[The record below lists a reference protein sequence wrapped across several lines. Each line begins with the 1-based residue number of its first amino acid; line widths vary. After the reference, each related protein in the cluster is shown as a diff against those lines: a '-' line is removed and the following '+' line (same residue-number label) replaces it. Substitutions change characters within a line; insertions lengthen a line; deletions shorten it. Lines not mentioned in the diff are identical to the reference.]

1 MWEGDYTDEAELE
14 DWAAAIDWHST
25 GFLRDSGGASTASS
39 SCASHDDSADNRGR
53 RTATFEV
60 VPGKLTNN
68 DPPNQPPRLVDGG
81 ACSHLFFEEMDGWL
95 LLGLPE
101 ELQLEVLSMLSP
113 RELATVGA
121 VCRRL
126 RGLVNGERSLRK
138 SLVGLPERYLV
149 FRPRI
154 PLADLEQS
162 PQPQPHQHLGS
173 PPPFS
178 FVLVLSFCV
187 TPHFRSFFA
196 FVLFRSFSC
205 LASRGLRS
213 VGLPARRGLPLCVA
227 RRRRR
232 AGGQ

>member
-25 GFLRDSGGASTASS
+25 GLLLDSGASTASRS
-39 SCASHDDSADNRGR
+39 SSATHDDSADNRGR
-53 RTATFEV
+53 RLATFEV
-60 VPGKLTNN
+60 EPGKN

-81 ACSHLFFEEMDGWL
+81 ACSQLNFEEMDGWL

-113 RELATVGA
+113 RELATLGA

-126 RGLVNGERSLRK
+126 HGLVNGERSLRK

-162 PQPQPHQHLGS
+162 PQPHQHLGS
-173 PPPFS
+173 PSPFFRSRS
-178 FVLVLSFCV
+178 FVPRFAS
-187 TPHFRSFFA
+187 HSFF
-196 FVLFRSFSC
+196 LRFRSFSFFRAW
-205 LASRGLRS
+205 LLRS
-213 VGLPARRGLPLCVA
+213 IGLPARRGLPLCVA

-232 AGGQ
+232 AGGE